1 MQHPSS
7 SCHAAKGKA
16 MIDIMKRKHI
26 HLSKKRA
33 GRGSLAVL
41 ICCSLAVPAQTTT
54 HTEDTGSVFSI
65 RATHLLGFEDAK
77 SDCSGT
83 LAIRHD
89 LLQFQ
94 QNDETPAQVKIGSV
108 RNVAL
113 GEESK
118 QVGGL
123 PMTLGKAAAPFGSG
137 RVISLV
143 AHKKYDTLTLQYV
156 DDAGGIHGAIFQL
169 QKGQAAVVKSELL
182 SHGAT
187 SLSHQAQG
195 TEQNAEVSHEN
206 K

>member
-1 MQHPSS
+1 ML
-7 SCHAAKGKA
+7 
-16 MIDIMKRKHI
+16 
-26 HLSKKRA
+26 HLTNKKQVYQSDKRA
-33 GRGSLAVL
+33 GFSLLTVL
-41 ICCSLAVPAQTTT
+41 FCCSLAAPAQNTTYT
-54 HTEDTGSVFSI
+54 ADKGAVFSI
-65 RATHLLGFEDAK
+65 RATHLLGFENAK
-77 SDCSGT
+77 NNCTGT
-83 LAIRHD
+83 FVIRD
-89 LLQFQ
+89 GLLQFQ
-94 QNDETPAQVKIGSV
+94 QNAHSVAQVKIGSV
-108 RNVAL
+108 RDVLL

-143 AHKKYDTLTLQYV
+143 AHKKYDTLALQYV

-169 QKGQAAVVKSELL
+169 QKGQADVVKSELL